1 MTTASTCAFTYPT
14 TKKTIALLRRC
25 DQRGAE
31 EVSCLDH
38 MGERRADFLPTSCFQ
53 SAVRIDPYPLRRENL
68 EDALQFPDHF
78 LRARHA
84 RRVDI
89 IDAKADVVWVMRGGK
104 GLQQFELRTRGLDQR
119 QVGIQAGNVLYDI
132 VKLRVAKVRVDLCGV
147 LHEACGETETEHG
160 PVEVVLPVRMPQGQ
174 SLTQGRLVDLNHAH
188 ACRFQVLDFVAYCQS
203 DLLSRVR
210 TALIIA
216 YKEAL
221 HDVC

>member
-14 TKKTIALLRRC
+14 TTKKTIALLHRC
-25 DQRGAE
+25 DQRGAD
-31 EVSCLDH
+31 EVRCLDH
-38 MGERRADFLPTSCFQ
+38 MGERRAYFLPTSCFQ
-53 SAVRIDPYPLRRENL
+53 YAVRIDAYPVRGENL
-68 EDALQFPDHF
+68 EYALQFPGHF

-104 GLQQFELRTRGLDQR
+104 GLQQFELRTRGFDQSH
-119 QVGIQAGNVLYDI
+119 VGIHAGNVLYDI
-132 VKLRVAKVRVDLCGV
+132 VKLRVAQVRVDLCGV

-188 ACRFQVLDFVAYCQS
+188 ACPFP
-203 DLLSRVR
+203 LLSFVPYSQTHLFPTPNTRSVIPSK
-210 TALIIA
+210 APF
-216 YKEAL
+216 
-221 HDVC
+221 H